1 MLALSAKS
9 YLPLK
14 RKFLRQWCAIW
25 SELNSRK
32 VRPKSAVRPLRNQL
46 RRLYPGA
53 QSKVCDDGLQIKLT
67 TLARQLDPG
76 EVEDFIFAPLAS
88 GVIFLYRMSHLIA
101 RPIRQLLHHLLTA
114 DRRAVPAE
122 GTYARKGKLGGDQ
135 KLHGLGFLIEVTLTF
150 LLLLSHSAVPVFQ

>member
-1 MLALSAKS
+1 MLALTAKS
-9 YLPLK
+9 YLPLI

-53 QSKVCDDGLQIKLT
+53 QSKVCDGGLQIKLT

-76 EVEDFIFAPLAS
+76 EVEDFIFATAS
-88 GVIFLYRMSHLIA
+88 GVIFLYRMSHLTA
-101 RPIRQLLHHLLTA
+101 RPIRQSLHHLLTA
-114 DRRAVPAE
+114 DRCGSGRRYVRE
-122 GTYARKGKLGGDQ
+122 KRETGW
-135 KLHGLGFLIEVTLTF
+135 
-150 LLLLSHSAVPVFQ
+150 